1 MEHPQQLLHHWFL
14 QQRKSGIELL
24 RRLVQE
30 ASTQGNEATA
40 QALIIEKCRQ
50 LQLELD
56 IWEPNYDE
64 LKHHPYFVASR
75 SDFANSPNVVAI
87 WKGTGGGRSLI
98 LNSHIDV
105 VPEGDPNQWK
115 AEPYSGIVK
124 DGKVYGR
131 GASDMKGGTVSL
143 LLAIEAI
150 QSLGIRLKGDVIFQ
164 SVIEEESGGTGTL
177 AAILRGYRADGAI
190 IPEPT
195 NMKIF
200 LKQQGSLWFRLTVQG
215 KSAHGGT
222 RYEGVSAL
230 EKAWVVFESVRQLE
244 AERNTRIHD
253 PLYQN
258 IPIPIPINI
267 GTVNGGT
274 WPSSVPDCVIL
285 EGRMGIAPN
294 ETVEHA
300 KQEMEETICSL
311 NERDKWFRA
320 HPVQL
325 EWFGAQWLPSSIDDT
340 HPLMNAM
347 MDVYRR
353 VKGEDPIIE
362 ASPWGTDGGLLTQ
375 VGAIPT
381 IVFGPG
387 TTAVAHYPNEY
398 IEIDRMFDVA
408 EMIALLILDWCEI
421 AQAGR
426 RKL

>member
-1 MEHPQQLLHHWFL
+1 VRNAQQLLHHWFSRH
-14 QQRKSGIELL
+14 RKEGTELL
-24 RRLVQE
+24 MRLVQE
-30 ASTQGNEATA
+30 ASTQENEATA

-50 LQLELD
+50 LQLDID
-56 IWEPNYDE
+56 IWEPDINQ
-64 LKHHPYFVASR
+64 LKHHPYFVTSR
-75 SDFANSPNVVAI
+75 FDFTNSPNVVAV

-105 VPEGDPNQWK
+105 VPEGDVKQW
-115 AEPYSGIVK
+115 EVDPYSGDVK
-124 DGKVYGR
+124 DGKLYGR

-195 NMKIF
+195 NMKVF
-200 LKQQGSLWFRLTVQG
+200 PKQQGSLWFRLTVRG

-230 EKAWVVFESVRQLE
+230 EKTWIVFEYIEQLE
-244 AERNTRIHD
+244 VKRNAHIRD
-253 PLYQN
+253 PFYQN
-258 IPIPIPINI
+258 TPIPIPINI
-267 GTVNGGT
+267 GTVKGGT

-285 EGRMGIAPN
+285 EGRMGVAPN
-294 ETVEHA
+294 ETIEHA
-300 KQEMEETICSL
+300 KQEMEETIRSL
-311 NERDKWFRA
+311 NEHDEWFRMY
-320 HPVQL
+320 PIQL
-325 EWFGAQWLPSSIDDT
+325 EWFGAQWLPSSIEET
-340 HPLMNAM
+340 HPLMNTLIGA
-347 MDVYRR
+347 YRK
-353 VKGEDPIIE
+353 VKGEEPIIE

-381 IVFGPG
+381 VVFGPG

-398 IEIDRMFDVA
+398 IEIDRVFEAA
-408 EMIALLILDWCEI
+408 EMIALTILDWCEI
-421 AQAGR
+421 AETKGD
-426 RKL
+426 KE